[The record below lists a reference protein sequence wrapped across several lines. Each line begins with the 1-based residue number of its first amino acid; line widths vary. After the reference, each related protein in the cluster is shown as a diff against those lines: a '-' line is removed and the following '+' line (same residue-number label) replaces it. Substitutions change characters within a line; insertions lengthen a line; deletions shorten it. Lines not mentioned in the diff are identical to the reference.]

1 MLGNQTANVSCA
13 ILERLFDDP
22 NMKLWDYDSQTLLPN
37 LPTMVTFPRCGK
49 FYEDWAADLRS
60 QGVEIRTSTNVTA
73 ILSRS
78 KKGIVLQTAP
88 AKSEEGDESSRQ
100 HNNPSTITETFDNL
114 VMAVLADDAKKLL
127 GKTATWKER
136 FVLGGARFFDD
147 VTITH
152 SDSKYFQKI
161 YETQFDSNLCA
172 EPKSKD
178 QEDQIKFAKNEAS
191 GQDDEAGG
199 YRPMYFTHSYPED
212 PQKIEMSFDCTN
224 YQHQFRKDHDADTPP
239 IPFERHVFQSI
250 FLDKTNRQLWT
261 IDEIDKSKVIEEK
274 WWHQLGHRWQHYVR
288 VVPGM
293 MFINGKNNTFFAGS
307 WTLVV
312 CPLPLLPIPHPS
324 KSPSQNPQ
332 LAHHYPHPLTTV
344 TIRTCTNSHASPASQ
359 PPTASA
365 PSTRD
370 SMTLPKISSRNTY

>member
-1 MLGNQTANVSCA
+1 
-13 ILERLFDDP
+13 
-22 NMKLWDYDSQTLLPN
+22 MKLWDYDPQTLLPN
-37 LPTMVTFPRCGK
+37 LPTMVTFPQCGK

-60 QGVEIRTSTNVTA
+60 KGVEIRTSTNVTA

-88 AKSEEGDESSRQ
+88 AKPEEGDESSRQ
-100 HNNPSTITETFDNL
+100 HNNPSIITETFDNL

-161 YETQFDSNLCA
+161 YETQFDPNLCA

-178 QEDQIKFAKNEAS
+178 QEDQIKFAKNEAR
-191 GQDDEAGG
+191 GQDDEPGG

-312 CPLPLLPIPHPS
+312 CPLPLLPTPNPR
-324 KSPSQNPQ
+324 KSPSQNS
-332 LAHHYPHPLTTV
+332 PHPLIPI

-370 SMTLPKISSRNTY
+370 STTLQKISSRNTC